1 MGLVFRN
8 VSKSYGAV
16 VAIRQADMEIERG
29 EVRAILGGNG
39 SGKSTLAKIAGGLIG
54 KDTGEIL
61 LDEEKIDFSSP
72 KEAKKHQVIM
82 TSQELSLF
90 GNLTVEENISICDVP
105 RRAGFTDKK
114 ALKKKRGIYWLP

>member
-39 SGKSTLAKIAGGLIG
+39 SGKSTLAKIAGGLG
-54 KDTGEIL
+54 
-61 LDEEKIDFSSP
+61 
-72 KEAKKHQVIM
+72 
-82 TSQELSLF
+82 
-90 GNLTVEENISICDVP
+90 
-105 RRAGFTDKK
+105 
-114 ALKKKRGIYWLP
+114 